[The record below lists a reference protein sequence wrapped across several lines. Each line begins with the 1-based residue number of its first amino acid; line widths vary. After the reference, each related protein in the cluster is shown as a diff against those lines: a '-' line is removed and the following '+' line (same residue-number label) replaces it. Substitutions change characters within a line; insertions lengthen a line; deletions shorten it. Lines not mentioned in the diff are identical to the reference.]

1 MVAWCV
7 LVTVGTKSGL
17 GYLRIWVQQH
27 WCGVKGCRQAD
38 RQRNVQKQ
46 NAELESKEKLNLRT
60 NKHTSS
66 RNPSSAK
73 LFQPKP
79 LLAKYREGF

>member
-46 NAELESKEKLNLRT
+46 NAELESKEKLKLKT
-60 NKHTSS
+60 NKHTHSHPA
-66 RNPSSAK
+66 RPNFNQNLCLPNIEK
-73 LFQPKP
+73 
-79 LLAKYREGF
+79 E